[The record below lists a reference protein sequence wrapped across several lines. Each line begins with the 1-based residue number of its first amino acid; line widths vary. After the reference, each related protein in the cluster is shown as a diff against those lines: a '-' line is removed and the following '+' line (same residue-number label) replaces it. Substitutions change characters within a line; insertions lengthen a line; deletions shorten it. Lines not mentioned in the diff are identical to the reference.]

1 MIIQNWADLLYFSF
15 QQVWGQFIGFVPS
28 LVGALIVLI
37 VGLIFASVL
46 ASLLEKVVGTLK
58 VDKALSRAGIG
69 EYVER
74 AGLDLNTGKLLGQV
88 LYWLVVIIVIM
99 TISNFLGLN
108 DLSFFL
114 FNALSYV
121 GHVIVGV
128 AIMLATVI
136 LANFLRRVVKAS
148 VMSAKLHA
156 AGFLS
161 TLAWWSVIVFGLVI
175 ALDQIGVNTII
186 IQTVITGII
195 AMFAIAG
202 GIAFGLGGKDYASN
216 LIQKFRDNVE
226 HR

>member
-74 AGLDLNTGKLLGQV
+74 AGLDLNTGKFLGQV

>member
-1 MIIQNWADLLYFSF
+1 
-15 QQVWGQFIGFVPS
+15 
-28 LVGALIVLI
+28 
-37 VGLIFASVL
+37 
-46 ASLLEKVVGTLK
+46 
-58 VDKALSRAGIG
+58 
-69 EYVER
+69 
-74 AGLDLNTGKLLGQV
+74 
-88 LYWLVVIIVIM
+88 
-99 TISNFLGLN
+99 
-108 DLSFFL
+108 
-114 FNALSYV
+114 
-121 GHVIVGV
+121 
-128 AIMLATVI
+128 
-136 LANFLRRVVKAS
+136 
-148 VMSAKLHA
+148 MSAKLHA

>member
-74 AGLDLNTGKLLGQV
+74 AGLDLNTGKFLGQV

-99 TISNFLGLN
+99 TISNFLGFN